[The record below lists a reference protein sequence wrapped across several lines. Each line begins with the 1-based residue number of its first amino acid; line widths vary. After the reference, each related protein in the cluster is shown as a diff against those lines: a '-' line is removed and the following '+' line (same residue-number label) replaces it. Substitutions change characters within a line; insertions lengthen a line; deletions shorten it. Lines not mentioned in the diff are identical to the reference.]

1 MINNNS
7 PLISIIIP
15 CYNAEQSLERCL
27 NSVVSQYYQNLEI
40 IIVDDGSKDQT
51 SDIYTK
57 FKKEDYRIKVI
68 RQNNSG
74 VSKARNVGLKAVT
87 GDYMC
92 FVDSDDWV
100 EKNYCEELYNILAAE
115 NADVSIIEASY
126 EDENGTI
133 VYNKPISKDKIF
145 DGQQALILLLEDE
158 EIQSHPWGKLFKSS
172 LLKNVRF
179 PENLKSFEDYSTLF
193 KIFDK
198 AVKVVKSDKKLYH
211 YVQRDNSLS
220 HNLSPETAYHFYLA
234 IMEVFKFWKN
244 SAKVGNEKRITK
256 NIVRK
261 LLMVLK
267 RIIRNTT
274 ASQMTV
280 EKEEI
285 RTSFKPFLKSSV
297 FSIGAEYYF
306 YIRLYYYFP
315 NLYTKLISKK

>member
-40 IIVDDGSKDQT
+40 IIVDDGSRDQT

-68 RQNNSG
+68 KQNNSG

-145 DGQQALILLLEDE
+145 DGQQALILLLEDQ

-274 ASQMTV
+274 ASQMTA